1 MVDIGRTALRG
12 VVGTLFI
19 GHGTQKLFGWF
30 GGSGPEA
37 TGGYFESLGLRPG
50 KRHAYAAGAAE
61 TVGGAMLAA
70 GALTPVAAAML
81 NGTMA
86 TAMRTTHK
94 GKGPWASDGGWELNL
109 VLMAAATALAD
120 QGPGRPSVD
129 EARFGWMKGPLAAA
143 FAVGAGVLG
152 SYLATSERFM
162 PAPEPEPEPQAAED
176 ATREQSGRFTSNT
189 EQLEPTRESATQ
201 ATLPG

>member
-30 GGSGPEA
+30 GGHGPEG
-37 TGGYFESLGLRPG
+37 TGGFFESLGLRPG

-70 GALTPVAAAML
+70 GALTPLAAAML
-81 NGTMA
+81 NGTMV
-86 TAMRTTHK
+86 TAMRTAHR
-94 GKGPWASDGGWELNL
+94 GKGPWASGGGWELNL
-109 VLMAAATALAD
+109 VLIAAATALAD
-120 QGPGRPSVD
+120 TGPGRPSVD
-129 EARFGWMKGPLAAA
+129 EARFGWMKGPLAAG

-162 PAPEPEPEPQAAED
+162 PAPEAQPVAEPAED
-176 ATREQSGRFTSNT
+176 ATRGESGRFASST
-189 EQLEPTRESATQ
+189 EQLEPTAGSATQ